1 MCLDYLSHQTMAS
14 SREVIMTMQ
23 SENKSYGFANN
34 LAAQVTVFVV
44 VIAAAIVVAANYL
57 W

>member
-1 MCLDYLSHQTMAS
+1 
-14 SREVIMTMQ
+14 MTMQ
-23 SENKSYGFANN
+23 SENKSHGFANS
-34 LAAQVTVFVV
+34 LTAQVTIFLV

>member
-1 MCLDYLSHQTMAS
+1 
-14 SREVIMTMQ
+14 MTMQ
-23 SENKSYGFANN
+23 SENKSHGFANN
-34 LAAQVTVFVV
+34 LAAQATVFLV

>member
-1 MCLDYLSHQTMAS
+1 MAS